1 MDRLGVFI
9 VEDSSVC
16 AAAIRLAISRDP
28 QASVIGTATNAAEA
42 LELCQNLRPD
52 VMTLD
57 LNMPGGGGMEMLTYV
72 KGHCQLPVVIV
83 SASTYEGSPVTSEAL
98 ALGADACFDKR
109 HLLTHSAEFLTMLR
123 LAARDGDPA
132 EPHH

>member
-1 MDRLGVFI
+1 MDRLGVFV

-28 QASVIGTATNAAEA
+28 LAAVVGTAVNATEA
-42 LELCQNLRPD
+42 LERCLDLGPD

-57 LNMPGGGGMEMLTYV
+57 LNMPGGGGMEMLQYI
-72 KGHCQLPVVIV
+72 KSHCRLPVVIV
-83 SASTYEGSPVTSEAL
+83 SASTYEGSPVTGEAL

-109 HLLTHSAEFLTMLR
+109 HLLTHSAEFLAMLR
-123 LAARDGDPA
+123 LAAQDGGPA
-132 EPHH
+132 SLPS